1 MFEVK
6 NKLQSP
12 LLFLLGVSLVGA
24 LAQLQFPPL
33 TLAQEM
39 GKGQLEAQQVP
50 VSRAVPPKARVH
62 SVKSDASDSLKLYS
76 ATAQGIEVSEDGGQ
90 SWQQLPIG
98 GRNEEVFALSLHPL
112 DPDILFVGRRD
123 GLWKSKDG
131 GRSWE
136 ALPYPASVPLSVAI
150 PKSQP
155 DTLYLATARRGVYKS
170 NDGGYQWT
178 QVSEGLPEARAG
190 GRPEEIRT
198 LVVHPL
204 DPNVVYAALARHGIY
219 RTADGGASWHKFNQ
233 GLPFIMGGPIRSPKL
248 AFDPENSQRLYV
260 AFNQRVHS
268 HLVKARLYVLS
279 DNKQWLPM
287 EVGLPANF
295 LILALIVDGTKRTLQ
310 VWGPDAVWEVPLA
323 EKHCSTP

>member
-1 MFEVK
+1 MA
-6 NKLQSP
+6 NR
-12 LLFLLGVSLVGA
+12 LLFLIVLLVLFTSLA
-24 LAQLQFPPL
+24 LAQRRVKEELKAQRVPL
-33 TLAQEM
+33 T
-39 GKGQLEAQQVP
+39 EA
-50 VSRAVPPKARVH
+50 APPKARLH
-62 SVKSDASDSLKLYS
+62 GIKSHPSDSLKLYS
-76 ATAQGIEVSEDGGQ
+76 ATARGLQVSEDRGL
-90 SWQQLPIG
+90 SWQPLAIG
-98 GRNEEVFALSLHPL
+98 GTEEEVFAFSVNPL
-112 DPDILFVGRRD
+112 NPNTLFAGRRD

-131 GRSWE
+131 GRSWG

-170 NDGGYQWT
+170 GDGGYQWT

-204 DPNVVYAALARHGIY
+204 DPNVVYAAPARHGIY
-219 RTADGGASWHKFNQ
+219 RTADGGASWHKFNR

-248 AFDPENSQRLYV
+248 AFDPEDSQRLYV

-287 EVGLPANF
+287 EVGLPSNF

>member
-12 LLFLLGVSLVGA
+12 LLFLLGLSLVGA
-24 LAQLQFPPL
+24 LVQLHFLPL
-33 TLAQEM
+33 TLAQER

-50 VSRAVPPKARVH
+50 VSRAVPPKVRFH
-62 SVKSDASDSLKLYS
+62 SVKSDPSDSLKLYS
-76 ATAQGIEVSEDGGQ
+76 ATAQGIEVSEDGGR
-90 SWQQLPIG
+90 SWQPLPIG

-136 ALPYPASVPLSVAI
+136 VLPYPGSVPLSVAI

-170 NDGGYQWT
+170 SDGGYQWT

-233 GLPFIMGGPIRSPKL
+233 GLPFIMGGPIRTPRL
-248 AFDPENSQRLYV
+248 AFHPEDSQRLYL
-260 AFNQRVHS
+260 AFNQRIHS
-268 HLVKARLYVLS
+268 HLIRTRLYLLS
-279 DNKQWLPM
+279 GKDEWLPV
-287 EVGLPANF
+287 EAELPSNFPVLGLV
-295 LILALIVDGTKRTLQ
+295 VDDERRVIQL
-310 VWGPDAVWEVPLA
+310 WGSEAVWEVPLGG
-323 EKHCSTP
+323 K